1 MSFRNGEGDV
11 EMLPICQDGIRGRLS
26 VLDHTYKYSGP
37 EPAKQEKAGTANRC
51 YVEFYSSRVGRNR
64 DVTWQVLCHF
74 DLDEDDLIQRLLQ
87 ACLRNAA
94 PPRGAFARQP
104 LAISAGTD
112 WATPPEGRPAYW
124 VDPLTSR
131 EIEIL
136 RCLAVG
142 LSNRQIAH
150 ELILAEGTVKF
161 HVHNVLEKL
170 GVHNRTQ
177 AVFEAKNLN
186 II

>member
-1 MSFRNGEGDV
+1 MSFRSGEGDV
-11 EMLPICQDGIRGRLS
+11 EMLATFQEGIPGRPS
-26 VLDHTYKYSGP
+26 VLERTYKHAGTG
-37 EPAKQEKAGTANRC
+37 ATKRDKAGTADRC

-64 DVTWQVLCHF
+64 DVTWQVLFHF

-94 PPRGAFARQP
+94 PLRRALPRQP
-104 LAISAGTD
+104 LAISAATE
-112 WATPPEGRPAYW
+112 WAPSPERRPAYW
-124 VDPLTSR
+124 VDPLTLR
-131 EIEIL
+131 EIEVL

-142 LSNRQIAH
+142 LSNRQIAD

-177 AVFEAKNLN
+177 AVFEAKKLN